1 MFEKTFI
8 INAYVTD
15 TKEVIFSFE
24 IQAVS
29 VQRLNGHSFIAD
41 GVSLVFSNVYYVDC
55 QVK

>member
-8 INAYVTD
+8 INAYITD